1 MNTAKQKLLLEY
13 SISSPDVFA
22 LCSSILK
29 AEYFDPE
36 LRLAVDFIHEYYD
49 EYNTVPDT
57 EQIIAETDVL
67 LKYHDDLTKDKIDY
81 CSQEIEKFCKRRAIE
96 EAVLASPALIEK
108 GDYGKIE
115 EVLKEALTTS
125 LHKNL
130 GIDFFEDVRSRL
142 ESRQTEDLFYS
153 SGWDEFDE
161 MIGGGYARKTIT
173 LFSANSGGG
182 KSITLSNAGISLMKQ
197 GLHVLYL
204 SLELYQDMVDDRYI
218 QMFSGINR
226 TDFGQRIS
234 EIEQKVGRETTDGT
248 LTIKYMPAGSNA
260 NDFRAFLKE
269 FELKKGFVPDVLI
282 VDYLDIMGSNEKMS
296 ADNVFEK
303 DKRSTE
309 QLRNILVDYNMIG
322 LTASQQNRGAIE
334 AADQNRLNQSHIA
347 GGISKVNTVDVHV
360 SIIMNDVMRAK
371 GEMAMQFLKTRSSDG
386 VGNTIYLCWHRDSLR
401 ITNQDRSSTSKPA
414 LQLPSNDNNNTSDR
428 NNSLL
433 DLMDIS

>member
-29 AEYFDPE
+29 TGYFDPE
-36 LRLAVDFIHEYYD
+36 LRLAVNFIHEYYE

-57 EQIIAETDVL
+57 EQIVAETDVL
-67 LKYHDDLTKDKIDY
+67 LKYHDGITKDKVEY
-81 CSQEIEKFCKRRAIE
+81 CSYEIEKFCKRRAIE

-108 GDYGKIE
+108 GDYGQIE
-115 EVLKEALTTS
+115 ELLKAALTVS
-125 LHKNL
+125 LHTNL
-130 GIDFFEDVRSRL
+130 GIDFFDDVKARL
-142 ESRQTEDLFYS
+142 EGRQQEDLFYS
-153 SGWDEFDE
+153 SGWDEYDKFTN
-161 MIGGGYARKTIT
+161 GGFARKTIT
-173 LFSANSGGG
+173 LLSANSGGG
-182 KSITLSNAGISLMKQ
+182 KSITLSNAGINLMNQ
-197 GLHVLYL
+197 GLNVLYL
-204 SLELYQDMVDDRYI
+204 SLELYEDMVDDRYV
-218 QMFSGINR
+218 QMFTGIDKNN
-226 TDFGQRIS
+226 FGKRIP
-234 EIEQKVGRETTDGT
+234 EIEQLVEENKSGGT
-248 LTIKYMPAGSNA
+248 LTIKYMPAGSCST
-260 NDFRAFLKE
+260 DFRSYLKE

-282 VDYLDIMGSNEKMS
+282 VDYLDIMGSNEKIS

-303 DKRSTE
+303 DKQSTE

-334 AADQNRLNQSHIA
+334 AGEQGKLNQSHIA

-360 SIIMNDVMRAK
+360 SIIMSDVMRAK

-386 VGNTIYLCWHRDSLR
+386 VGNTIYLDWHRNSLR
-401 ITNQDRSSTSKPA
+401 ITNPKAKQETSGLK
-414 LQLPSNDNNNTSDR
+414 LPEKEAGGR